1 VPGVRTFF
9 NGTLGTGRRV
19 PKIFQEEE
27 KMTKKL
33 SCILILGF
41 LFISMAGCAG
51 IPVREA
57 AKVDMKA
64 PVGKI
69 EGNQLT
75 GIRYP
80 FNVAAPPGWRITT
93 EYPKFMIDLGYEK
106 DGLEESEVFLYN
118 PETQSNAQI
127 DFVAA
132 DRYSTFDQQK
142 IEGLTNLVTGEMQ
155 DELKQDLGKDLKTAV
170 GPMERPSLKG
180 VPYAAKKYVT
190 YTAKG
195 VKREQGWIYA
205 FAEPYQIFILYMI
218 LDKEGINDHEAF
230 KAILDSLEYIP
241 KK

>member
-1 VPGVRTFF
+1 MR
-9 NGTLGTGRRV
+9 
-19 PKIFQEEE
+19 
-27 KMTKKL
+27 KKL
-33 SCILILGF
+33 SWLLILGV

-51 IPVREA
+51 VPVREA
-57 AKVDMKA
+57 VKVDSKA

-69 EGNQLT
+69 EGNQFT

-80 FNVAAPPGWRITT
+80 FNVAAPPGWKIST
-93 EYPKFMIDLGYEK
+93 EYPKFMLDLGYEK

-132 DRYSTFDQQK
+132 DRYSTFDQEK
-142 IEGLTNLVTGEMQ
+142 IEGLTNSVTGEMQ
-155 DELKQDLGKDLKTAV
+155 DELKQDLGKELKTEV
-170 GPMERPSLKG
+170 GPMERPPLKG

-195 VKREQGWIYA
+195 VKREQGWVYA

-218 LDKEGINDHEAF
+218 LEKEGKNDREAL
-230 KAILDSLEYIP
+230 KAILDSFEYIP
-241 KK
+241 RK